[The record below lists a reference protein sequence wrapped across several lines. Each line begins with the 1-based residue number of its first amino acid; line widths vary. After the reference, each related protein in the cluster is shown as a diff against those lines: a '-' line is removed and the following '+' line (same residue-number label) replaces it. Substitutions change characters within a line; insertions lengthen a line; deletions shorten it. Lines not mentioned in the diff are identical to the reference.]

1 MCWRAANALISY
13 VTYLQ
18 RYFWPVGL
26 VVCYPRLPL
35 DLPTWEV
42 WSSLA
47 ILLGVTAVAVA
58 YRRGLPYLAVGWF
71 WYLGML
77 IPTIGLLQVGTVA
90 VADRFTYL
98 PQIGLGIALAWSAA
112 DLCGWSSRRATAM
125 GVVGSLIVLVLMACA
140 WRQTSYWRNS
150 ETLWRRLAC
159 TSRNS
164 VAHGNLGSAWPA

>member
-98 PQIGLGIALAWSAA
+98 PQIGLGIALAWSAGRPVRLVVTA
-112 DLCGWSSRRATAM
+112 GDGDGSSRIADRAGTD
-125 GVVGSLIVLVLMACA
+125 GVCLAANIVFA
-140 WRQTSYWRNS
+140 RQRDAL
-150 ETLWRRLAC
+150 ETRPGVHLAE
-159 TSRNS
+159 
-164 VAHGNLGSAWPA
+164 